1 MAFLWGKIWSWDIER
16 LREMAME
23 QKSKVYCASC
33 FAEKGTMAAR
43 FNYVS
48 NEAKDYREERGAHM
62 LREAGVA

>member
-1 MAFLWGKIWSWDIER
+1 MAFLWGKIWSWEIER

-23 QKSKVYCASC
+23 QKSKAYCASC

-43 FNYVS
+43 FNYVP

-62 LREAGVA
+62 LREAGMA